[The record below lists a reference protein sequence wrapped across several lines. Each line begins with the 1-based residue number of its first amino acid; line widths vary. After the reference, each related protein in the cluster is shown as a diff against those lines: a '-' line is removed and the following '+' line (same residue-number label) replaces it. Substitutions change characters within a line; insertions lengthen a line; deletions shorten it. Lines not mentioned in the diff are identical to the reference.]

1 MLLSEESH
9 HSNISTEKEKQ
20 DDGDIRCP
28 NCSWYFSSNTKP
40 YILPCFH
47 NLCDKCIQNLIEEK
61 NPKCPICSKV
71 FTHEE
76 TNPFQVNFA
85 FLNLVTKIL
94 TNKIIFCKKCYKIF
108 YWYEHYT
115 VCDQENFVE
124 VDDIFN
130 DIKNYC
136 EKGIDILKMFNKEN
150 DNVNITKDLNTF
162 NTFNT
167 SLVKYKNEIMVLLS
181 KLIHKI
187 RKKNTNK
194 IKKEI
199 DKMFRLKEKN
209 KLEFEFD
216 YKEIKNKIINFL
228 IICIE
233 HNEYFDKK
241 DILSVIEP
249 YFSCMENNRESTY
262 LKRNNEIIITNN
274 LINQSQRYFNSPNN
288 TISKYTKKIFK
299 PEINNNC
306 ENTSYAYN
314 IYKKPSQIQFL
325 KTPTKKKIF
334 FEKETSKIFNIKEKV
349 FNKNKNLFNSPNI
362 TKSKNRKYINK
373 ENKENKELNKKEIES
388 EEEFIDNFDD
398 DYHEVNNNNMK
409 TEVNYNPENFNKIKL
424 VNKKNKNM
432 NIKDIFETSL
442 LQDSKSQKKLII
454 GLNDVK
460 IISFKKRI
468 NKNMKISIDDI
479 NKNKNKTNNNN
490 AQENHLINSDKI
502 INKNAHIKIFHKKK
516 INSISSINSI
526 FSTEMTKST
535 NISNANAL
543 KRNNENKMS
552 KKISQKHHLSS
563 RGKNPI
569 DINLKDLKINKNN
582 SKMIFLNHS
591 NNNTKK
597 KKPTINTN
605 NINNNFFELSKKKN
619 IYINNLSSPNNNSM
633 NKIFKNFNNIKDI
646 VKNVN
651 KYVKRTEYIGD
662 NVDKNLNHNI
672 SLLKKNISEDYT
684 LLLDDVVNN
693 FINNQRRFLFSFRNN
708 RKFIILYDTEY
719 NNFIPLDLSDI
730 LPDFPNFNSSMQFE
744 FVEYND
750 HYLLFISGGNSS
762 ILKSKESPNHS
773 NDTFIIINIKINIDI
788 NNKNKINYKKK
799 YILEHK
805 DKMPSG
811 KSNHSIIFHNNNL
824 YVIGGFDINKKI
836 TNECFYF
843 SYKEKKWY
851 ELPQLNIPRA
861 NGSLC
866 IYNKSLLYIFRGRDN
881 ETELNSIEYL
891 NINIDLNNTN
901 DNKWILV
908 NVVDYGYVWNKAY
921 NSCTVV
927 LDENKILIFG
937 GEDENILYKE
947 SFLFDIK
954 STSIYRG
961 MNLKIPASFNSQGIY
976 NNGKVYGFDFKNK
989 NGDYEHKVH
998 IFDIKNSYWTLINA
1012 ENNNMHI
1019 S

>member
-9 HSNISTEKEKQ
+9 QSNISTEKEKQ

-115 VCDQENFVE
+115 ICDQENFIE

-136 EKGIDILKMFNKEN
+136 EKGMEILKMFNNDN
-150 DNVNITKDLNTF
+150 DNVTKDLNTF

-194 IKKEI
+194 IKKEV
-199 DKMFRLKEKN
+199 DKIFRLKEKN

-216 YKEIKNKIINFL
+216 YKEIKSKIINFL
-228 IICIE
+228 VICIE

-249 YFSCMENNRESTY
+249 YFSCMESNKESTY
-262 LKRNNEIIITNN
+262 LKRNNEIIINN
-274 LINQSQRYFNSPNN
+274 NMINQSPRCFNSSNN
-288 TISKYTKKIFK
+288 TISKHTKKIFK
-299 PEINNNC
+299 PQINYSC
-306 ENTSYAYN
+306 ENTSYVNN
-314 IYKKPSQIQFL
+314 IFKNPNQLQFL

-334 FEKETSKIFNIKEKV
+334 FEKETSKFSKIKEKV

-362 TKSKNRKYINK
+362 AKFNNKKYN
-373 ENKENKELNKKEIES
+373 NKENKELNKKEIES
-388 EEEFIDNFDD
+388 DEEFIDNFDD
-398 DYHEVNNNNMK
+398 DYHEVNNNNNMK
-409 TEVNYNPENFNKIKL
+409 TEVDYKPEKFNKSRL
-424 VNKKNKNM
+424 LNKKNKII
-432 NIKDIFETSL
+432 NIKDIFEKSL
-442 LQDSKSQKKLII
+442 LQDSNSQKKLII
-454 GLNDVK
+454 GLNEVK
-460 IISFKKRI
+460 VISLKKKI
-468 NKNMKISIDDI
+468 NKNMKLSIDDI
-479 NKNKNKTNNNN
+479 NKNKNKNNFNNPQENNLINN
-490 AQENHLINSDKI
+490 AKIN
-502 INKNAHIKIFHKKK
+502 NKNANIKIFHKKK
-516 INSISSINSI
+516 INSISSINSL
-526 FSTEMTKST
+526 FSTEITKST
-535 NISNANAL
+535 NISNKNVL
-543 KRNNENKMS
+543 KKNNENKMI
-552 KKISQKHHLSS
+552 KKTSPTNFLSS
-563 RGKNPI
+563 RGKNPCNI
-569 DINLKDLKINKNN
+569 SLRDLKINKIN

-591 NNNTKK
+591 NNTKK
-597 KKPTINTN
+597 KKPFINTN
-605 NINNNFFELSKKKN
+605 NINNYFFELSNKKN

-646 VKNVN
+646 VNNVN
-651 KYVKRTEYIGD
+651 KFVKRAEYIGD
-662 NVDKNLNHNI
+662 NVDKNLNHNLN
-672 SLLKKNISEDYT
+672 LLKKNISEDYT

-693 FINNQRRFLFSFRNN
+693 FINVQRRFLFSFKNN
-708 RKFIILYDTEY
+708 TKFIILYDTEY

-744 FVEYND
+744 FIEYND
-750 HYLLFISGGNSS
+750 HYLLFISGGNSR

-799 YILEHK
+799 YILKHK

-824 YVIGGFDINKKI
+824 YVIGGFDTNKKI

-851 ELPQLNIPRA
+851 ELPQLNNPRA

-881 ETELNSIEYL
+881 EAELNSIEYL
-891 NINIDLNNTN
+891 NININNTS
-901 DNKWILV
+901 DKKWILI
-908 NVVDYGYVWNKAY
+908 NIVDYGYVWNKIY

-954 STSIYRG
+954 NNSIYRG
-961 MNLKIPASFNSQGIY
+961 MNLKIPAAFNSQGIY

-998 IFDIKNSYWTLINA
+998 IFDIKSNIWTLINA
-1012 ENNNMHI
+1012 GNNNNI
-1019 S
+1019 SLS

>member
-9 HSNISTEKEKQ
+9 QSNISTEKEKQ

-115 VCDQENFVE
+115 ICDQENFIE

-136 EKGIDILKMFNKEN
+136 EKGMEILKMFNNDN
-150 DNVNITKDLNTF
+150 DNVTKDLNTF

-194 IKKEI
+194 IKKEV
-199 DKMFRLKEKN
+199 DKIFRLKEKN

-216 YKEIKNKIINFL
+216 YKEIKSKIINFL

-249 YFSCMENNRESTY
+249 YFSCMESNKESTY
-262 LKRNNEIIITNN
+262 LKRNNEIIINN
-274 LINQSQRYFNSPNN
+274 NMINQSPRCFNSSNN
-288 TISKYTKKIFK
+288 TISKHTKKIFK
-299 PEINNNC
+299 PQINYSC
-306 ENTSYAYN
+306 ENTSYVNN
-314 IYKKPSQIQFL
+314 IYKNPNQLQFL

-334 FEKETSKIFNIKEKV
+334 FEKETSKFSKIKEKV

-362 TKSKNRKYINK
+362 AKFNNKKYN
-373 ENKENKELNKKEIES
+373 NKENKELNKKEIES

-398 DYHEVNNNNMK
+398 DYHEVNNNNNMK
-409 TEVNYNPENFNKIKL
+409 TEVDYKSEKFNKSRL
-424 VNKKNKNM
+424 VNKKNKII
-432 NIKDIFETSL
+432 NIKDIFEKSL
-442 LQDSKSQKKLII
+442 LQDSNSQKKLII
-454 GLNDVK
+454 GLNEVK
-460 IISFKKRI
+460 VISLKKKI
-468 NKNMKISIDDI
+468 NKNMKLSIDDI
-479 NKNKNKTNNNN
+479 NKNKNKNNFNNPQENNLINN
-490 AQENHLINSDKI
+490 AKIN
-502 INKNAHIKIFHKKK
+502 NKNANIKIFHKKK
-516 INSISSINSI
+516 INSISSINSL
-526 FSTEMTKST
+526 FSTEITKST
-535 NISNANAL
+535 NISNKNVL
-543 KRNNENKMS
+543 KKNNENKMI
-552 KKISQKHHLSS
+552 KKTSPTNFLSS
-563 RGKNPI
+563 RGKNPCNI
-569 DINLKDLKINKNN
+569 SLRDLKINKIN

-591 NNNTKK
+591 NNTKK
-597 KKPTINTN
+597 KKPFINTN
-605 NINNNFFELSKKKN
+605 NINNNFFELSNKKN

-646 VKNVN
+646 VNNVN
-651 KYVKRTEYIGD
+651 KFVKRAEYIGD
-662 NVDKNLNHNI
+662 NVDKNLNHNLN
-672 SLLKKNISEDYT
+672 LLKKNISEDYT

-693 FINNQRRFLFSFRNN
+693 FINVQRRFLFSFKNN
-708 RKFIILYDTEY
+708 TKFIILYDTEY

-744 FVEYND
+744 FIEYND
-750 HYLLFISGGNSS
+750 HYLLFISGGNSR

-824 YVIGGFDINKKI
+824 YVIGGFDTNKKI

-851 ELPQLNIPRA
+851 ELPQLNSPRA

-881 ETELNSIEYL
+881 EAELNSIEYL
-891 NINIDLNNTN
+891 NININNTS
-901 DNKWILV
+901 DNKWILI
-908 NVVDYGYVWNKAY
+908 NIVDYGYVWNKIY

-954 STSIYRG
+954 NNSIYRG
-961 MNLKIPASFNSQGIY
+961 MNLKIPAAFNSQGIY

-998 IFDIKNSYWTLINA
+998 IFDIKSNIWTLINA
-1012 ENNNMHI
+1012 GNNNNI
-1019 S
+1019 SLS